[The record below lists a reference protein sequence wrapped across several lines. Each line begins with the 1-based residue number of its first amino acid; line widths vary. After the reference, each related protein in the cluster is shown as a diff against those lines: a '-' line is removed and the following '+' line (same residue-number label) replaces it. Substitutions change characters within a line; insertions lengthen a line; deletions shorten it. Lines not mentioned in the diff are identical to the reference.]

1 MPTLTGGMT
10 LAGTG
15 MVFSPPPPPPAYT
28 ALENISAGD
37 PVSIIG
43 DDVRISKSVSSSAT
57 NTTLTTSGS
66 ATSCLYQHPGSGKLI
81 LLHGSSNTIVYYVG
95 TPSGSGVSWSSASTL
110 FTESGGNNTTVYSLR
125 TSEWNGNDTML
136 VLSYSGNYRMA
147 LITFNS
153 STDTLTMATD
163 FTISGSK
170 TPTSMVY
177 DSTYDVWVYVKGLNS
192 QSDVGVYLTNST
204 GTSQTTALNLLR
216 SMYHCIFRSPNGG
229 YIITG
234 GNRREDGGGAQT
246 GDVRST
252 LISIDSAT
260 TASQIDFVTYP
271 VYRSGADVNIS
282 NPYEI
287 DMTFDS
293 SGNALSAWSLQTNNY
308 TTADNRS
315 VQGNFLT
322 VTSTSISAG
331 STFTAVPNTSGSSSG
346 NGSLMGAYYSDNKY
360 WVYFKNPWDNKFTV
374 TTFTNSSGSPSGKTT
389 TNTGITAA
397 SVNTNNLGCILFE
410 TSAGSAVWSTSYV
423 DNRKVASEYFPAKD
437 YRTSLSGIAKT
448 TVTSGQDLEV
458 FIQGQT
464 ATSVSGLDGSSVYY
478 VSTTGTLTTSN
489 TGYQV
494 GTSTGATTLNVNIV

>member
-10 LAGTG
+10 
-15 MVFSPPPPPPAYT
+15 MVGGAQFTPPPPPPAYT

-57 NTTLTTSGS
+57 NTTLSTSGGS
-66 ATSCLYQHPGSGKLI
+66 TNCLYQHPGSGKLI

-163 FTISGSK
+163 FIISGSK

-177 DSTYDVWVYVKGLNS
+177 DSTYNVWVYVKGITN
-192 QSDVGVYLTNST
+192 QSDTGVYLTNST
-204 GTSQTTALNLLR
+204 GTSQTTALSLPR
-216 SMYHCIFRSPNGG
+216 SIYHSIFRSPNGG

-234 GNRREDGGGAQT
+234 GNRREDNGGALDGNT
-246 GDVRST
+246 RST

-260 TASQIDFVTYP
+260 TASQTDFVTYP
-271 VYRSGADVNIS
+271 TYRSGADVDIN
-282 NPYEI
+282 NPHEI

-293 SGNALSAWSLQTNNY
+293 SGNALSAWAIQTNNY
-308 TTADNRS
+308 TAADNRS
-315 VQGNFLT
+315 TQGNFLT

-331 STFTAVPNTSGSSSG
+331 STFTAVSNTSGSSSG

-360 WVYFKNPWDNKFTV
+360 WVYFKNPYDNKFTV

-389 TNTGITAA
+389 TDTGISA
-397 SVNTNNLGCILFE
+397 SPSNTNNLGCTLFE
-410 TSAGSAVWSTSYV
+410 TSVGSAVWSTSYI
-423 DNRKVASEYFPAKD
+423 DSRKVASEYFPAKD

-494 GTSTGATTLNVNIV
+494 GTSTSATTLNVNIV

>member
-1 MPTLTGGMT
+1 MAVTLTGGMT
-10 LAGTG
+10 LATTG
-15 MVFSPPPPPPAYT
+15 MVFTPPPPPPSYT

-43 DDVRISKSVSSSAT
+43 DDVRISKPVSSSAA
-57 NTTLTTSGS
+57 NTTLSTSGNGS
-66 ATSCLYQHPGSGKLI
+66 NCLYQHPGSGKLI

-95 TPSGSGVSWSSASTL
+95 TPSISGVSWSSPSTL
-110 FTESGGNNTTVYSLR
+110 FTESGGNNTFVYPLR

-136 VLSYSGNYRMA
+136 VLNYGGSYRMA

-153 STDTLTMATD
+153 STDTLTMGTD
-163 FTISGSK
+163 FTISGST

-177 DSTYDVWVYVKGLNS
+177 DSTYSVWVYVKGVVN
-192 QSDVGVYLTNST
+192 QNDIGVYLTNNSGTTTT
-204 GTSQTTALNLLR
+204 GLTLPR
-216 SMYHCIFRSPNGG
+216 SKYHSIFRSPNGG

-234 GNRREDGGGAQT
+234 ANRREDNGSLDSNT
-246 GDVRST
+246 RST

-271 VYRSGADVNIS
+271 TYRSGADVQINTGL
-282 NPYEI
+282 EV

-293 SGNALSAWSLQTNNY
+293 SGNALSVWSILTNSY
-308 TTADNRS
+308 TTQDNRS
-315 VQGNFLT
+315 AQGNFLT
-322 VTSTSISAG
+322 VTSSSISAG
-331 STFTAVPNTSGSSSG
+331 STFTASPNTSGSSSG
-346 NGSLMGAYYSDNKY
+346 NNSLMGAYYSDSKF
-360 WVYFKNPWDNKFTV
+360 WVYKKNPSDNAFTV
-374 TTFTNSSGSPSGKTT
+374 TTFTNSSGSPSGQTT
-389 TNTGITAA
+389 TNTGLAA
-397 SVNTNNLGCILFE
+397 SSSNTSSNSGGMLFE
-410 TSAGSAVWSTSYV
+410 TSTGSAVWSTAYL
-423 DNRKVASEYFPAKD
+423 DARKVASEYLPGQD

-489 TGYQV
+489 TGHQV
-494 GTSTGATTLNVNIV
+494 GTSTSATTLNVNIV